1 MQFPPPCTRS
11 YVPQRSGRLRDCSR
25 KQQREQCGLDED
37 ELTRLARGED
47 DPETKLLEVERHA
60 DIVELYRGLVKSLSD
75 RQRAFRRAVA
85 AVNRGDVDGVLDEL
99 DSEVE
104 WHPLAQVMLGGR
116 ETVYRGHDGV
126 RELFRE
132 LDEVTDGLH
141 PQISEIRDLGDRI
154 VAIGRIRAEGGES
167 EAETESPIG
176 WVAEYQDG
184 KMIRIRDYID
194 PHEAL
199 EAVGLSE

>member
-1 MQFPPPCTRS
+1 MCFVGHPRVKRRDT
-11 YVPQRSGRLRDCSR
+11 GRTMS
-25 KQQREQCGLDED
+25 QEN
-37 ELTRLARGED
+37 
-47 DPETKLLEVERHA
+47 VE
-60 DIVELYRGLVKSLSD
+60 
-75 RQRAFRRAVA
+75 AFRRAVA

-116 ETVYRGHDGV
+116 ETVYRGHDDV

-154 VAIGRIRAEGGES
+154 VAIGRIRARGRES

-176 WVAEYQDG
+176 WVAEYENG

-194 PHEAL
+194 PQEAL
-199 EAVGLSE
+199 EAVGLTE